1 MKCNYLFHK
10 LEEGASQ
17 LEEGNAGK
25 KKRRKRKKKTKGAG
39 ESEDADLD
47 EQMIYQEPPKLEVI

>member
-10 LEEGASQ
+10 LEEGARQ

-25 KKRRKRKKKTKGAG
+25 KKRRKRKKKAKGAA